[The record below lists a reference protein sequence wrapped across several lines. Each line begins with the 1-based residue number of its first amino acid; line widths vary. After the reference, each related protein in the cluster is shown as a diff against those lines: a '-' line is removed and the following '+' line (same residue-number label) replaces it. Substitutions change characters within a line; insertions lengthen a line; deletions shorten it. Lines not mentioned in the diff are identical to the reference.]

1 MKLAAALLC
10 LVGVVHFGYDLIAQT
25 YPDPAAAAKAWFYMA
40 RGVEGVALFAIVA
53 GLTRNRGVIA
63 VCLLGM
69 WEEGLTTAC
78 RASKPVGGVLGY
90 EPFSGLCGPEWYRL
104 GLGLLGLIALA
115 LAYET
120 GRERR
125 GKTRT

>member
-1 MKLAAALLC
+1 MKLAIPLL
-10 LVGVVHFGYDLIAQT
+10 LVVAVTHFGYELLALGYDQRE
-25 YPDPAAAAKAWFYMA
+25 AAAKAWFYML
-40 RGVEGVALFAIVA
+40 RGVEGVALFGAIAAVYRQRA
-53 GLTRNRGVIA
+53 VIA

-69 WEEGLTTAC
+69 FEEGMTTAC
-78 RASKPVGGVLGY
+78 RASKPIGGVIGY

-104 GLGLLGLIALA
+104 GQGLLGLLALG

-120 GRERR
+120 GRTAR